1 MQPRLAYRRRAPVQA
16 RGVTGDGGTFLSE
29 PSNRERP
36 DLPNEKDTRSSVAA
50 VEMSVVVGTLNR
62 SALLERAIRS
72 LLGQRCAPGTLEI
85 IVVDNGSSD
94 DTGAVVQAAAAAE
107 PRLRYI
113 REPRLGLSFARN
125 CGILHATGSVV
136 AFLDDDSEAEP
147 DWVERLM
154 EIFRKEPRV
163 GAAGGKTL
171 VRWPDK
177 QPDWVSGS
185 LEGYYGKCDYGDQ
198 RRQLRFPEYP
208 FGSNMAIRRRLLLEL
223 GGFRTDLGARGNN
236 LMAGEET
243 DLFDRLGAQAV
254 SVIYEPSAVVRHW
267 AAPDRITRWWSL
279 RRAFKHGLSSAVM
292 AFVKGDR
299 GRRRWTTSLLRA
311 LRLATVGA
319 ISTLFGY
326 ATAADPATTMSRGAN
341 TAYWAGFARG
351 ALNNA
356 VSGETRAAAERRR
369 RKEY

>member
-1 MQPRLAYRRRAPVQA
+1 
-16 RGVTGDGGTFLSE
+16 LSE
-29 PSNRERP
+29 SSNRERSDVP
-36 DLPNEKDTRSSVAA
+36 HEKDTGSSVAA

-85 IVVDNGSSD
+85 IVVDNGSTD
-94 DTGAVVQAAAAAE
+94 GTQALVQAVAATD

-125 CGILHATGSVV
+125 CGIQHATGSVI

-147 DWVERLM
+147 DWAERLM
-154 EIFRKEPRV
+154 GIFRAEPRV
-163 GAAGGKTL
+163 GAAGGRTL
-171 VRWPDK
+171 VRWPNA
-177 QPDWVSGS
+177 QPDWVTGP

-208 FGSNMAIRRRLLLEL
+208 FGSNMAIRRGLLVQLS
-223 GGFRTDLGARGNN
+223 GFRTDLGARGNN

-243 DLFDRLGAQAV
+243 DLFDRLDAQAV
-254 SVIYEPSAVVRHW
+254 SVIYEPSAIVHHW

-279 RRAFKHGLSSAVM
+279 RRAFKHGLSTAVM

-299 GRRRWTTSLLRA
+299 GRRRWTASLLRA

-319 ISTLFGY
+319 ISTLF
-326 ATAADPATTMSRGAN
+326 ACASAADSATIMSRGAN
-341 TAYWAGFARG
+341 AAYWTGFARG

-356 VSGETRAAAERRR
+356 MSRAEKEER
-369 RKEY
+369 